1 MTSIKGLYHVFARKY
16 CILCSAL
23 RHGCLTLLCYMHSR
37 FFLSLRRL
45 RTALLARRLAASRLR
60 EAARW
65 QLD

>member
-1 MTSIKGLYHVFARKY
+1 
-16 CILCSAL
+16 
-23 RHGCLTLLCYMHSR
+23 MHSR